1 LAGAQTA
8 FKIAENKLVI
18 EVMLFLIFYLRPLY
32 GFRGKKSQKKSN
44 NFHLG
49 FIFLALSPQ

>member
-18 EVMLFLIFYLRPLY
+18 EVMLFLIFYLCPLY